1 MGESENVLRAL
12 TRERAELYGMHV
24 DQTVHA
30 GFISFILFEELFI
43 VKRSSVSV
51 NVIALKCYCP
61 LTVIFF

>member
-1 MGESENVLRAL
+1 MRESENVLRAPI
-12 TRERAELYGMHV
+12 RERAELYGMSIKQCMRV
-24 DQTVHA
+24 
-30 GFISFILFEELFI
+30 FISFILFEELFI